1 MLTIEDELFLRGV
14 EVIRKRS
21 MLTVAIVASVSI
33 LAVAFVAGY
42 TVGFFRPPLTGG
54 VELAQLKDTVF
65 RMSVLLRLSL
75 LLFLAIIT
83 ASVVG
88 VVVLISAYTR
98 QTVQLLDMIG
108 RLNAQAKEPT
118 GG

>member
-14 EVIRKRS
+14 EVIRKRA

-33 LAVAFVAGY
+33 LAVAFVSGY
-42 TVGFFRPPLTGG
+42 TAGFFHPPLTEGI
-54 VELAQLKDTVF
+54 ELTRLKDALF

-83 ASVVG
+83 ANVVG
-88 VVVLISAYTR
+88 VVVLISGYTR
-98 QTVQLLDMIG
+98 QTVRLLDIVG
-108 RLNAQAKEPT
+108 RLNTQVKEQT